1 MFYSKKL
8 KNYFIFNNNMNKE
21 ILKKSFL
28 EKSKNLSQNEKRK
41 YEIVLNFISN
51 IDEEILW
58 DNPEYLYSKITQNPQ
73 WTSINTWETN
83 FSKLTA
89 LINITNENLG
99 KIYNEYRKD
108 KIKNQTKNYSNNRTL
123 KSFHSLNYTGDSDTD
138 YKILLLNLYIKYPPL
153 RSDYYTV
160 KLRNFNPQKDN
171 YYKDSVIY
179 FNYLVKNDNK
189 LEVKLENEEKNIIES
204 LNSEY
209 LFQPN
214 TKTSPENMANLFTR
228 TISKYSQELF
238 GKSVSINEFRR
249 KYFTQIMNLTKGK
262 DFPEAYQIVKDV
274 AQKSNTSIEQIIN
287 YYYGKIE

>member
-1 MFYSKKL
+1 
-8 KNYFIFNNNMNKE
+8 MNKE

-83 FSKLTA
+83 FSKITA

-160 KLRNFNPQKDN
+160 KLRNFNSQKDN